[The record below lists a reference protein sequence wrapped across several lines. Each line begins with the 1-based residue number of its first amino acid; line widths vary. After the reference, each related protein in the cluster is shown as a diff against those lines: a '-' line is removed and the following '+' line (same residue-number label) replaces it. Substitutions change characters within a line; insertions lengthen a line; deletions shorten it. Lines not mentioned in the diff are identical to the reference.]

1 VSVYRVY
8 VLEADGRVATPPHVV
23 ECADD
28 DDAVRLARQYVDGKA
43 VEVWRDASRVA
54 RLEPE

>member
-8 VLEADGRVATPPHVV
+8 VLESDGRVATPPRVI

-28 DDAVRLARQYVDGKA
+28 DHAISEARQYLDGKA
-43 VEVWRDASRVA
+43 VEVWRDASCVA